1 MAGDASGFAAS
12 RENSAGVE
20 RNRRRLRARSRN
32 PALRPPPQT
41 PSGGTPAPTAPGPTR
56 FEHAPGG
63 RQTPAKRKYVE
74 DRRLGEWRRGGIEP
88 PSEGSNRGLPECPG
102 VAKHAESQ
110 RWRVRHAPRVTHG
123 FQKIRNVS
131 GTCGGSQ
138 LHEV

>member
-41 PSGGTPAPTAPGPTR
+41 PSGVTPAQTAPELTR
-56 FEHAPGG
+56 FEHAPSG

-74 DRRLGEWRRGGIEP
+74 DRRLGEWRRGESNPRPKAQTGVS
-88 PSEGSNRGLPECPG
+88 PS
-102 VAKHAESQ
+102 AQESPST
-110 RWRVRHAPRVTHG
+110 RNPNDGESDTH
-123 FQKIRNVS
+123 
-131 GTCGGSQ
+131 
-138 LHEV
+138 HE